1 MATPKKLSLQRRLAL
16 PLSGRNLRLDE
27 VSARVGLAQSTV
39 DKLVI
44 DGLFPAPLRIGT
56 SKVWP
61 VQSLLRAGLLSVTGH
76 DGGGVN
82 EPQ

>member
-1 MATPKKLSLQRRLAL
+1 MATPKKLSLQHRLAL

-27 VSARVGLAQSTV
+27 VSVRVGLAQSTV
-39 DKLVI
+39 DKLVM
-44 DGLFPAPLRIGT
+44 DGLFPPPLRIGT

-61 VQSLLRAGLLSVTGH
+61 ADSLLQAGLLSVREQER
-76 DGGGVN
+76 GGVC